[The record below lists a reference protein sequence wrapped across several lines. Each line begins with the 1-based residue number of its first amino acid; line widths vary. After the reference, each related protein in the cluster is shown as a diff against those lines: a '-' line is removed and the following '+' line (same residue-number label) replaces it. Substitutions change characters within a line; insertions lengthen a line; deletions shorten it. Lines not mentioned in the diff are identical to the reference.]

1 MLRDGLIQEVRVAM
15 AEDDAAVCVVVE
27 GLVQRRMVLTWA
39 DILDLP
45 AVTFGEEA
53 EGEGRGIG
61 ARRWAGPLVT
71 TLLALAGPL
80 PEATH
85 VRFEAGD
92 YRVALPLPE
101 EKGALLAHTGNG
113 ERVTGDG
120 PRLVAPRRPLPYQV
134 KGVTRLELAVGPG
147 DETGIA
153 LVRQRQQARA
163 AARRAARDAEGLG
176 DAPDNV

>member
-1 MLRDGLIQEVRVAM
+1 MVEGDE
-15 AEDDAAVCVVVE
+15 AVCLVVE
-27 GLVQRRMVLTWA
+27 GLVERRLALTWA
-39 DILDLP
+39 EIAALP
-45 AVTFGEEA
+45 AVAFGEQA
-53 EGEGRGIG
+53 EGAGRGIG
-61 ARRWAGPLVT
+61 ARRWEGPLLT
-71 TLLALAGPL
+71 TVLALAGPA

-113 ERVTGDG
+113 ERVTGSG

-134 KGVTRLELAVGPG
+134 KGVTRLEVAIGPG

-153 LVRQRQQARA
+153 QVRDRQQARA
-163 AARRAARDAEGLG
+163 TARRAERHG
-176 DAPDNV
+176 